1 MHEHQEAQPPFD
13 QHIGLR
19 GEPIIEAVHYAVKF
33 GDLQTKL
40 LHDAHHQATEECIGG
55 GECILPKPVLQC
67 IAVGSHLYQKRNL
80 INVIA
85 VTQGYCE
92 PVLQSRPEQWGVL
105 LP

>member
-1 MHEHQEAQPPFD
+1 MHEHQEAQAPFD

-67 IAVGSHLYQKRNL
+67 IAVGSLHTCIKKE
-80 INVIA
+80 I
-85 VTQGYCE
+85 
-92 PVLQSRPEQWGVL
+92 LQM
-105 LP
+105 